1 MHNLL
6 LKQIEQCREEM
17 LTLSKVY
24 GMTSEKVL
32 MASEKQD
39 KLLIEYQ
46 LILKMSA

>member
-1 MHNLL
+1 MHKLL

-17 LTLSKVY
+17 LALSKVY

-32 MASEKQD
+32 KASVQLD